1 MNLRPDLGREISALG
16 AEGVVGG
23 HEGVTGALVNC
34 EFGVNASSPEP
45 GLKVDGARRGK
56 EVVLLGHVAAYH
68 RGDPRVVRLVVSGGE
83 PVERHGDLDEVG
95 AERGEHEGQHAAHAE
110 ANDGDTV
117 AAGRFERRQVIDC
130 AAHIGG
136 CTIHGES
143 GHEFAGAIHLG
154 VSGQL
159 ASVEIGS
166 ERGETG
172 CGQLVAD
179 LDDAAVEPPPLLDD
193 DDARPASRRR
203 FGQVA
208 GDAVMFE
215 VDPSHAANLAVAAH
229 SSRGWL
235 LGQTV
240 VVDMT
245 RPEVL
250 WTPPVDARRS
260 TRLGTF
266 IDLCERRTGRDFP
279 DYEALWA
286 WSVSTGL
293 EDFWAAIWE
302 YFDIASDGAVEQVLD
317 RRVMPGARWF
327 PGARTNFAEHCL
339 RHLDES
345 RPAIIARSQSRDRV
359 EMSGADLIEAV
370 RRARAALVAL
380 GVGPGDRVAAYLPNI
395 PETIVAFLA
404 VSSLG
409 GVWTSC
415 APEFG
420 VRAVL
425 DRFSQVEPTVL
436 LAVDGYRY
444 GRHAVGRVD
453 EVAEI
458 CAGLPTLSSVISVAY
473 LDGGLP
479 ASIAAV
485 PVLDWAEVMEAPTE
499 SPLAFE
505 RRTVEHPLY
514 VLYSSGTTGLPK
526 PIVHGQGLV
535 LLEHLKVQGLHGD
548 MGPEDRF
555 FWFTT
560 TGWMMWN
567 YLVSGLL
574 HGSTLVLYDGDPNAN
589 GPETLWSLAA
599 EERVTWFGGG
609 APFFT
614 ACARAGLR
622 ASEQFDLSAIRAV
635 GSTGAPLPPE
645 GFRWIHD
652 HVSSTA
658 LLSPISGGT
667 DIASAFVGG
676 SPMTPVWTGEIP
688 ARYLGCAV
696 AAFDEDGREVVGSQG
711 ELVVTEPMP
720 SMPIGFWGDDDG
732 SRYSASYFEHYPGIW
747 RHGDWVTFSERGSCV
762 ISGRSDATLNRG
774 GVRVGTAEVYRVVES
789 VPGVADSLVVHLEAE
804 DGDDP
809 GLLVLFVVGEGE
821 GRVLDPDL
829 VAEIR
834 AVVRSQLSPRHVPD
848 EVHRLDAVPTTL
860 SGKKLELPV
869 KKILLG
875 ADPDVVASRGAL
887 KDPAA
892 IDAVVEVARSRR

>member
-1 MNLRPDLGREISALG
+1 
-16 AEGVVGG
+16 
-23 HEGVTGALVNC
+23 
-34 EFGVNASSPEP
+34 
-45 GLKVDGARRGK
+45 
-56 EVVLLGHVAAYH
+56 
-68 RGDPRVVRLVVSGGE
+68 
-83 PVERHGDLDEVG
+83 
-95 AERGEHEGQHAAHAE
+95 
-110 ANDGDTV
+110 
-117 AAGRFERRQVIDC
+117 
-130 AAHIGG
+130 
-136 CTIHGES
+136 
-143 GHEFAGAIHLG
+143 
-154 VSGQL
+154 
-159 ASVEIGS
+159 
-166 ERGETG
+166 
-172 CGQLVAD
+172 
-179 LDDAAVEPPPLLDD
+179 
-193 DDARPASRRR
+193 
-203 FGQVA
+203 
-208 GDAVMFE
+208 
-215 VDPSHAANLAVAAH
+215 
-229 SSRGWL
+229 
-235 LGQTV
+235 
-240 VVDMT
+240 MT

-250 WTPPVDARRS
+250 WTPPADARRS
-260 TRLGTF
+260 TRIGEF
-266 IDLCERRTGRDFP
+266 ADLCERRTGRAFH

-286 WSVSTGL
+286 WSVTDGL
-293 EDFWAAIWE
+293 EDFWAAIWDF
-302 YFDIASDGAVEQVLD
+302 FDVDFDGVLEEVLD

-327 PGARTNFAEHCL
+327 AGARTNFAEHCL
-339 RHLDES
+339 RRLDDS
-345 RPAIIARSQSRDRV
+345 RPALIARSQSRDRS
-359 EMSGADLIEAV
+359 EMSGAELIEAV
-370 RRARAALVAL
+370 RRARSALVAL

-409 GVWTSC
+409 GAWTSC

-425 DRFSQVEPTVL
+425 DRFSQVEPKVL

-444 GRHAVGRVD
+444 GRHDVRRVD
-453 EVAEI
+453 EVTEI
-458 CAGLPTLSSVISVAY
+458 CAGLPTLSAVISVAY
-473 LDGGLP
+473 LDQGLP
-479 ASIAAV
+479 ESVAAV
-485 PVLDWAEVMEAPTE
+485 PVLAWSEVMEAPTE

-505 RRTVEHPLY
+505 RREVEHPLY

-548 MGPEDRF
+548 MGPDDRF

-574 HGSTLVLYDGDPNAN
+574 HGSTLVLYDGDPNAD
-589 GPETLWSLAA
+589 GPETLWRLAA

-614 ACARAGLR
+614 ACARAELR
-622 ASEQFDLSAIRAV
+622 ASERFDLSAIRAV

-652 HVSSTA
+652 HVSATA
-658 LLSPISGGT
+658 MPSPISGGT

-696 AAFDEDGREVVGSQG
+696 AAFDEDGHEVVGSQG

-747 RHGDWVTFSERGSCV
+747 RHGDWVTFSDRGSCV

-774 GVRVGTAEVYRVVES
+774 GVRVGTAEIYRVVES
-789 VPGVADSLVVHLEAE
+789 VPGVVDSLVVHLEGE
-804 DGDDP
+804 QGDDP
-809 GLLVLFVVGEGE
+809 GLLVLFVVGAGE
-821 GRVLDPDL
+821 GRVVDSDL

-834 AVVRSQLSPRHVPD
+834 TVVRSQLSPRHVPD

-869 KKILLG
+869 KRILLG
-875 ADPDVVASRGAL
+875 ADPEVVASRGAL